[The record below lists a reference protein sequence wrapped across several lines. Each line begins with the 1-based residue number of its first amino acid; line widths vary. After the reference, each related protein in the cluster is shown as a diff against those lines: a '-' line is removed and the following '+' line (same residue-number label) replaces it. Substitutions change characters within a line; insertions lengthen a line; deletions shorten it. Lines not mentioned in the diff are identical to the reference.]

1 MFLVNKNAASLE
13 KKEQPCDHFL
23 WERRFFNMLRGCLKN
38 RIIQILKFLI
48 PLHIKQPDHLD
59 YKSISMHGPETDNEA
74 LQVWTDIV
82 REFAEEAELLAERID
97 G

>member
-1 MFLVNKNAASLE
+1 
-13 KKEQPCDHFL
+13 
-23 WERRFFNMLRGCLKN
+23 
-38 RIIQILKFLI
+38 
-48 PLHIKQPDHLD
+48 
-59 YKSISMHGPETDNEA
+59 MHGPETDNEA